1 MKADLIMKKTILL
14 LVTIFSISGFNSLYA
29 QTNVTFKVNIQYLT
43 EDQSFDPER
52 DQVELIGNRHPLS
65 ATRPL
70 EMLQDEDDPDL
81 FSVEVTFPSDMVN
94 VQLEYQYRVQLNHRY
109 HNEDLPRSL
118 RIPSG
123 DQTLDAL
130 HFNSYAW

>member
-1 MKADLIMKKTILL
+1 MKKTILL
-14 LVTIFSISGFNSLYA
+14 LTALFFICGLNSLYA
-29 QTNVTFKVNIQYLT
+29 QSDVTFRVKITDLT
-43 EDQSFDPER
+43 NDQSFDPER
-52 DQVELIGNRHPLS
+52 DRVELIGNRHPLS

-70 EMLQDEDDPDL
+70 EMNQDEDNPNL
-81 FSVEVTFPSDMVN
+81 FSVKVTFPSDMVN

-109 HNEDLPRSL
+109 HNEDLPRSF